1 MWEELTPHRRRHLVV
16 ASVDDG
22 DEVCFEGLDGLL
34 CKVVTVIV
42 GVAEL
47 VLDIFLCDGA
57 AE

>member
-1 MWEELTPHRRRHLVV
+1 MIL
-16 ASVDDG
+16 ASVDDR
-22 DEVCFEGLDGLL
+22 DEVGFEGLDGAL

-47 VLDIFLCDGA
+47 ALDVFLCDGA